1 MLNDLKEKPL
11 PKTTS
16 IMARFYLHESTFN
29 LANVNGRVEALTNV
43 HDNICP

>member
-16 IMARFYLHESTFN
+16 IMAWYYLDKSTFN
-29 LANVNGRVEALTNV
+29 LANVNGRVDTLTNV
-43 HDNICP
+43 HDNVCP